1 MGVLHSVGSRGA
13 VQLDRYYGA
22 VSRERVADLHTET
35 SRNGGRS
42 RILVA
47 GVASRSAY
55 RAITDP
61 HVVNREI
68 EPRARK
74 LRNNRDF
81 ALR

>member
-22 VSRERVADLHTET
+22 VSRERVADLDTET

-47 GVASRSAY
+47 AWLVEALTVPLPTRTLLIERSG
-55 RAITDP
+55 
-61 HVVNREI
+61 H
-68 EPRARK
+68 
-74 LRNNRDF
+74 
-81 ALR
+81 ALGSPG